1 MANKFCQSLGPLL
14 YRGSIIC
21 PIFTSPEW
29 SCKLTNPPFY
39 TYVVFVFANGQT
51 LLVFQRKRTNFLL
64 QHEFVICYSRGNS
77 IIQIIYY
84 RKLLLIPPPPLPPV
98 QMYKPLCPCV
108 IIVSPPPHGSQLV
121 RSCKK
126 PLISLVLHNMQLHCF
141 RDIVIVIFLC
151 LLFLQ
156 SNTVRP
162 CKGLHG
168 TPKKPVSSLY

>member
-1 MANKFCQSLGPLL
+1 MANKFCQSLGPSL

-21 PIFTSPEW
+21 PIFTSSEW

-84 RKLLLIPPPPLPPV
+84 RKLLLIPPPPPPLPLV

-108 IIVSPPPHGSQLV
+108 IIVSPHPTEASQYAAV
-121 RSCKK
+121 K
-126 PLISLVLHNMQLHCF
+126 N
-141 RDIVIVIFLC
+141 
-151 LLFLQ
+151 LLFHWF
-156 SNTVRP
+156 SIT
-162 CKGLHG
+162 C
-168 TPKKPVSSLY
+168 SSIV